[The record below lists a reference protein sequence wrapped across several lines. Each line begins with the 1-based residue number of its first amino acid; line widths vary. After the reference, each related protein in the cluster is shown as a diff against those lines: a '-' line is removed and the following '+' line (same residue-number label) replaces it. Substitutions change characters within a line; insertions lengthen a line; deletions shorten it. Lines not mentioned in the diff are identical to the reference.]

1 MAMRIEGAGITH
13 RGTVKETNEDCLA
26 VGFWSS
32 QETMET
38 ARTFEHE
45 LDLPFACIVCDGMG
59 GHNDGEKASLLVA
72 KGLVKRVVALGLK
85 GIEASV
91 RAVNAELSAHVRE
104 HPELAGMGST
114 TVGLAAHER
123 SLVIFN
129 VGDSRAYKLGTK
141 GLMQLSTDDV
151 MGDPGWKLG
160 SGKERNT
167 RLMQCFGGRTSF
179 SDIVPNVHLEP
190 VSAGST
196 YLLCCDGLYETV
208 TEEEMAALITAD
220 LAASVEALMK
230 AALEKNAKDNVTV
243 ALVRVAEPT
252 PAA

>member
-1 MAMRIEGAGITH
+1 
-13 RGTVKETNEDCLA
+13 
-26 VGFWSS
+26 
-32 QETMET
+32 
-38 ARTFEHE
+38 
-45 LDLPFACIVCDGMG
+45 
-59 GHNDGEKASLLVA
+59 
-72 KGLVKRVVALGLK
+72 
-85 GIEASV
+85 
-91 RAVNAELSAHVRE
+91 
-104 HPELAGMGST
+104 MGST

-196 YLLCCDGLYETV
+196 YLLCCDGLYETL
-208 TEEEMAALITAD
+208 TEEEMAGLITAD
-220 LAASVEALMK
+220 LATSVETLLK
-230 AALEKNAKDNVTV
+230 AALDKKAKDNVTV
-243 ALVRVAEPT
+243 ALVRIAEPA
-252 PAA
+252 P

>member
-1 MAMRIEGAGITH
+1 MTFRIEGAAITH

-26 VGFWSS
+26 IGFWSS
-32 QETMET
+32 QETMES
-38 ARTFEHE
+38 ARPFEHE

-72 KGLVKRVVALGLK
+72 KGLVKRIVTLGTK

-114 TVGLAAHER
+114 TVGLGAHER

-129 VGDSRAYKLGTK
+129 VGDSRAYKVGER

-151 MGDPGWKLG
+151 MGEPGWKLS

-167 RLMQCFGGRTSF
+167 RLMQCFGGRSSF
-179 SDIVPNVHLEP
+179 SDIVPNIVVEP
-190 VSAGST
+190 CSPGST

-208 TEEEMAALITAD
+208 TEEEMAKLIGPD
-220 LAASVEALMK
+220 LKASAEALMK
-230 AALEKNAKDNVTV
+230 AALEKKARDNVTV
-243 ALVRVAEPT
+243 ALVRVAET
-252 PAA
+252 R